1 MSGLA
6 SVLLVALAVY
16 EDKKEG
22 SGAGYPTVF
31 RQRFEEAWGDGLDG
45 PICQIWCY
53 IHGPQSCLENNSDK
67 FQLGFNVSGNY
78 LLRGSD

>member
-1 MSGLA
+1 M
-6 SVLLVALAVY
+6 ALAVY

-22 SGAGYPTVF
+22 AAPVI
-31 RQRFEEAWGDGLDG
+31 RQYSDSSFEEAWGDGLDG
-45 PICQIWCY
+45 PICPIWCY